1 MATAS
6 NLPID
11 THAHIVPPSL
21 VEEARKSGSKLGVT
35 VEDT

>member
-1 MATAS
+1 MATVS

-21 VEEARKSGSKLGVT
+21 VEEARNPGLS
-35 VEDT
+35 